1 MVLITIVT
9 GAYKPTYN
17 WGTSH
22 CTFLFHWFKVTVFRK
37 QNWALNCIAVSLTSP
52 RCIPFSFFQALQG
65 NMAIEKACAMS
76 SFGADFK
83 GFMKRWAIWG
93 WRGKLEAV
101 RYHVTICNECWKNI
115 NHKAIVKTKTKRI
128 CGNFIIGNICY
139 YSEIASDTL
148 QGLRICYQPL
158 GQHILVMTT
167 THPFWIYVW
176 DNIIYPY
183 TMSYIYIYI

>member
-1 MVLITIVT
+1 M
-9 GAYKPTYN
+9 Y
-17 WGTSH
+17 
-22 CTFLFHWFKVTVFRK
+22 
-37 QNWALNCIAVSLTSP
+37 
-52 RCIPFSFFQALQG
+52 IPFSLIQSDSFPQAKLS
-65 NMAIEKACAMS
+65 AELHC
-76 SFGADFK
+76 SFSDITPMHPLFLLPGAAGKHGHWKSLRDVEFRSWFK

-183 TMSYIYIYI
+183 TMSYIYIYTYKYMYI